1 MEEVD
6 VKGGRANWDHNLL
19 VAVLERSIFHKKQF
33 LQSYLN
39 APYYFGTYSSL

>member
-19 VAVLERSIFHKKQF
+19 VAVLERSIFQKSN
-33 LQSYLN
+33 SYKV
-39 APYYFGTYSSL
+39 T